1 VCSRGRANVPL
12 CQDDGTWTDIPR
24 CIEHEPGVE
33 EQVPGLCLGIPGY
46 CSVGFLNQQ
55 CRFDCYTGPDIDS
68 ICTADGTWAP
78 YPTCQ
83 GDLRETQ
90 DGCDGCPGPL
100 GGLRNRT
107 AENIIASNTVSDRRV
122 PKIVSDNDGG
132 RKTIPS
138 FAGNINIGPI
148 DVETKPVQ
156 PTRAPATRAPAT
168 RAPATR
174 APATRAPATR
184 ATTSSTVVRR
194 PVVSTFRQP
203 GAAPP
208 APSVVTRAPA
218 TRPPAPPAP
227 RPTLSLFERIKAQA
241 KKSAG
246 DSEASPGVSSPQ
258 VPARR
263 RPAARPVPP
272 PSAPLR
278 TFGVAGTGGQF
289 GVFDEVELEVPGQP
303 RRKVQAFPAVPSGRR
318 PGQPQPYGE
327 FQTISL
333 Q

>member
-1 VCSRGRANVPL
+1 MFPA
-12 CQDDGTWTDIPR
+12 
-24 CIEHEPGVE
+24 
-33 EQVPGLCLGIPGY
+33 
-46 CSVGFLNQQ
+46 
-55 CRFDCYTGPDIDS
+55 
-68 ICTADGTWAP
+68 
-78 YPTCQ
+78 
-83 GDLRETQ
+83 
-90 DGCDGCPGPL
+90 
-100 GGLRNRT
+100 
-107 AENIIASNTVSDRRV
+107 
-122 PKIVSDNDGG
+122 KIVSDNDGG

-156 PTRAPATRAPAT
+156 P
-168 RAPATR
+168 TR

-241 KKSAG
+241 RKSAG
-246 DSEASPGVSSPQ
+246 DSEASSGVSSPQ

-263 RPAARPVPP
+263 RPAARPAPP

-289 GVFDEVELEVPGQP
+289 GVFDEVE
-303 RRKVQAFPAVPSGRR
+303 
-318 PGQPQPYGE
+318 
-327 FQTISL
+327 
-333 Q
+333 